1 MRDGIV
7 AGLSMVIASI
17 VLVAILS
24 VCGLAYGRDNG
35 QWGDA
40 DPIVKAWI
48 SKLKM
53 PDNPLMSCCG
63 EADAYWADSYEVGP
77 NGEYVAIITDE
88 RDVPGRLP
96 REVGTKVV
104 IPKSKIKWD
113 QGNPSGHGW
122 VFISPGNILYCYLPP
137 GGV

>member
-63 EADAYWADSYEVGP
+63 EADAYEADL
-77 NGEYVAIITDE
+77 GETDEAGHNYAIITGT
-88 RDVPGRLP
+88 RGNPLP
-96 REVGTKVV
+96 VGTKLLV
-104 IPKSKIKWD
+104 PPEKIQNR
-113 QGNPSGHGW
+113 QGNPSGHVI
-122 VFISPGNILYCYLPP
+122 VFTNENKNVFCFVPN
-137 GGV
+137 GGM